1 MCEAAGRDVH
11 LNVEVRVEGQDS
23 PYQVAAPCWL
33 AELTLNVNLLTMKT
47 MMMKMMK
54 MMMTVMMVVLML
66 MMMMM
71 MKATMTMVFLVVV
84 IVMLMF
90 RLRPLASTALDGTS
104 RTCLHW
110 YGAPMIYSS

>member
-47 MMMKMMK
+47 MMMKMMMRK
-54 MMMTVMMVVLML
+54 
-66 MMMMM
+66 MMM
-71 MKATMTMVFLVVV
+71 MK
-84 IVMLMF
+84 
-90 RLRPLASTALDGTS
+90 S
-104 RTCLHW
+104 RRRRGRRWTV
-110 YGAPMIYSS
+110 PRQ

>member
-47 MMMKMMK
+47 MMMKMMMK
-54 MMMTVMMVVLML
+54 MMMRKRRRRKMRRRRGRRRRRWTV
-66 MMMMM
+66 
-71 MKATMTMVFLVVV
+71 
-84 IVMLMF
+84 
-90 RLRPLASTALDGTS
+90 LRQ
-104 RTCLHW
+104 
-110 YGAPMIYSS
+110 

>member
-47 MMMKMMK
+47 MMMKMMMRK
-54 MMMTVMMVVLML
+54 
-66 MMMMM
+66 MMM
-71 MKATMTMVFLVVV
+71 MK
-84 IVMLMF
+84 
-90 RLRPLASTALDGTS
+90 S
-104 RTCLHW
+104 RRRRGWRWTV
-110 YGAPMIYSS
+110 PRQ

>member
-47 MMMKMMK
+47 MM
-54 MMMTVMMVVLML
+54 
-66 MMMMM
+66 
-71 MKATMTMVFLVVV
+71 
-84 IVMLMF
+84 
-90 RLRPLASTALDGTS
+90 
-104 RTCLHW
+104 
-110 YGAPMIYSS
+110 IYIL

>member
-54 MMMTVMMVVLML
+54 MMMRKMMMRK
-66 MMMMM
+66 MMM
-71 MKATMTMVFLVVV
+71 MK
-84 IVMLMF
+84 
-90 RLRPLASTALDGTS
+90 S
-104 RTCLHW
+104 RRRRGWRWTV
-110 YGAPMIYSS
+110 PRQ

>member
-33 AELTLNVNLLTMKT
+33 AELTLNVNLLTMRT

-54 MMMTVMMVVLML
+54 MMMRK
-66 MMMMM
+66 MMM
-71 MKATMTMVFLVVV
+71 MKMMMLNMMKVSVPKACTNTHECRKLVCKCIRICVKHFGPRISTVNNVPVV
-84 IVMLMF
+84 
-90 RLRPLASTALDGTS
+90 
-104 RTCLHW
+104 
-110 YGAPMIYSS
+110 